1 MLGVTVTDEIG
12 YVYETDSTGE
22 YKRTTGL
29 IQKLEDAEITESTK
43 LTPREKSI
51 ALLKYD
57 PNFYIHKTVY
67 QLFGDEVY
75 EGIVRYTDKD
85 TETGRTFWM
94 KHLPLLQLRQPTLD
108 AQSFRS
114 FQQPDSGGQTRPLA
128 LLRAKLLRAQQA
140 REPHA

>member
-1 MLGVTVTDEIG
+1 MTDEIG

-29 IQKLEDAEITESTK
+29 IQKLEDAEITESTR

-75 EGIVRYTDKD
+75 EGMEEEED
-85 TETGRTFWM
+85 TLCCVAAASRAEREVSRVFFFGKGMVAIQCALTGRAN
-94 KHLPLLQLRQPTLD
+94 RGSV
-108 AQSFRS
+108 AAFRKTS
-114 FQQPDSGGQTRPLA
+114 SA
-128 LLRAKLLRAQQA
+128 VCK
-140 REPHA
+140 

>member
-1 MLGVTVTDEIG
+1 MRSKALPPNIRKPKLRAKGHEILPGVTVTDEIG

-29 IQKLEDAEITESTK
+29 IQKLEDAEITESTR

-67 QLFGDEVY
+67 QLLVAAID
-75 EGIVRYTDKD
+75 
-85 TETGRTFWM
+85 
-94 KHLPLLQLRQPTLD
+94 
-108 AQSFRS
+108 
-114 FQQPDSGGQTRPLA
+114 
-128 LLRAKLLRAQQA
+128 
-140 REPHA
+140 